1 MEGGAIHDKTKSTTD
16 KSAVQPTCGSQTVP
30 SPPLPDCFKQVAPDC
45 KKIAQVPIDNCIRQR
60 DWGKSCITCAVGY
73 KMSSDKTRCDLIPIP
88 FCKTQEREVCLECQ
102 EAYRIGKTGR
112 TCDRIPKA
120 KIPHCT
126 NQRDWGAYCYE
137 CGSDLSG
144 YMVSEN
150 KEKCVARP
158 ISNCKDQ
165 EGIRCN
171 KCRFGYSQ
179 SSDWKSC
186 DIVAIKDCA
195 IQNKSI
201 CTECKMGY
209 KMGED
214 RRKCDLLSIS
224 NCQERYEAFRPGQGF
239 GKDRVFSKAS

>member
-1 MEGGAIHDKTKSTTD
+1 
-16 KSAVQPTCGSQTVP
+16 
-30 SPPLPDCFKQVAPDC
+30 
-45 KKIAQVPIDNCIRQR
+45 
-60 DWGKSCITCAVGY
+60 
-73 KMSSDKTRCDLIPIP
+73 MSSDKTRCDLIPIP

-102 EAYRIGKTGR
+102 EAYRPNKSAR
-112 TCDRIPKA
+112 KCDRIPKV

-137 CGSDLSG
+137 CGSDQSG
-144 YMVSEN
+144 YMVSED
-150 KEKCVARP
+150 KSKCIPRP

-165 EGIRCN
+165 EGLRCN
-171 KCRFGYSQ
+171 KCRFGYSK
-179 SSDWKSC
+179 SLDWTSC

-214 RRKCDLLSIS
+214 RRKCDLLPIS
-224 NCQERYEAFRPGQGF
+224 NCQARYEAFRPGQGF
-239 GKDRVFSKAS
+239 GKGRAFSKAS